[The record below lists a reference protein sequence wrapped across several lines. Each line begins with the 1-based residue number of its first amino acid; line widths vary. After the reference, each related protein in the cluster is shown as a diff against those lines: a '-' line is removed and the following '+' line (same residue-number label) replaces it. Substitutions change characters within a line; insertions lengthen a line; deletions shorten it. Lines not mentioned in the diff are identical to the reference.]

1 MPIKNGADYIRR
13 INGLRPNIQINGAP
27 VNGPVAEHPAF
38 KGVVRTQAALYDYQC
53 HPDNCERMT
62 FRSPAGGESVGIS
75 FLTPR
80 TKDDLIRRRSMVQEW
95 ASIHHGFMG
104 RSPDY
109 MNTVIMVMNAAAD
122 RLGESNPLFAEN
134 IRRYYTYCMER
145 DITLTHTFIRPQTNR
160 ASSSTDSAEFGDLA
174 RIVRWTE
181 DGIVVSGGTIVAT
194 QGGITDEILVF
205 PGPCPK
211 HSSPDRNPYAFAFAI
226 PADTKGLSFLCRE
239 SYTKNGM
246 SAADYPLTAQ
256 FEEPDAIVVMEDVLV
271 PWERVFLAGDTSL
284 ANSFFYESN
293 FYTHLGH
300 QVVARQIVK
309 TEFFLG
315 TIQLLIDTLNI
326 GEYLHIQDKLS
337 EVIVSLEVMNA
348 LLTAAEERAELDEW
362 GTMMPDQTAIHT
374 AMTYF
379 PRVYPRF
386 AEIIQLIGA
395 SGLVMTPTETDF
407 AGPPHNHLNAYLGTE
422 LHTGM
427 ERVKLFRLAW
437 DMSMS
442 SFGARQVLYER
453 FFFGDPARAGKRLSA
468 EYDRLYAISAVNRF
482 LERIPGQGSP

>member
-1 MPIKNGADYIRR
+1 MPIKNGEEYVRR
-13 INGLRPNIQINGAP
+13 INAQQANVQINGAP
-27 VNGPVAEHPAF
+27 VKGPVAEHPAF

-53 HPDNCERMT
+53 HPDNKERMT
-62 FRSPAGGESVGIS
+62 FRSPAGEPVGMS

-80 TKDDLIRRRSMVQEW
+80 TKGDLVKRRTMFQEW

-109 MNTVIMVMNAAAD
+109 MNTVVMVMNAAAD
-122 RLGESNPLFAEN
+122 RLGESKPLYAEN
-134 IRRYYTYCMER
+134 IRRYYTYCMDR

-160 ASSSTDSAEFGDLA
+160 ASSSAESAEFGDLA

-181 DGIVVSGGTIVAT
+181 EGIVVSGGMIVAT

-211 HSSPDRNPYAFAFAI
+211 HTSPDRNPYAFAFAI
-226 PADTKGLSFLCRE
+226 PADTKGLSFHCRE
-239 SYTKNGM
+239 SYVKDRMT
-246 SAADYPLTAQ
+246 AADYPLTTQ
-256 FEEPDAIVVMEDVLV
+256 FEEPDAIAVMEEVLV

-300 QVVARQIVK
+300 QVVTRQLIK
-309 TEFFLG
+309 TEFILG
-315 TIQLLIDTLNI
+315 TIQLLVDTLNI

-337 EVIVSLEVMNA
+337 EVIVAAEVMNA

-395 SGLVMTPTETDF
+395 SGLVMMPTEKDL
-407 AGPPHNHLNAYLGTE
+407 AGPSRGQLDAYLGTD
-422 LHTGM
+422 LHGGM

-442 SFGARQVLYER
+442 SFGTRQVLYER

-468 EYDRLYAISAVNRF
+468 DYDRLHAISTVNRF